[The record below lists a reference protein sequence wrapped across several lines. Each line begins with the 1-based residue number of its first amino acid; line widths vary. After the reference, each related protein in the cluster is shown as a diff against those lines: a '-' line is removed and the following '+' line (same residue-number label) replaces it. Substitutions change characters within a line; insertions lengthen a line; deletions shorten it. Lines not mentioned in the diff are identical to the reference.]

1 MACVSNAP
9 ATPYHKQNSSP
20 LNPAAS
26 EFQPSA
32 ESTNSVLNVTTV
44 NELKFNLKYSPATY
58 VELLGSDGVW
68 RRAVALFDSG
78 SDVTLIKKEVA
89 RELQLERQPRKF
101 TFGTAG
107 GGYCSADAALVSLWI
122 RRCDKP
128 SARFNISAIELERPA
143 HKIPCLG
150 DQIFK
155 EYPYLESVQSYLPQE
170 STEVDILIG
179 YDYAS
184 LTTPVSYLQHTDSSE
199 DYPQA
204 AETLLG
210 WYILGPAGNT
220 TNHHH
225 ANVLRLRIPKDDP
238 VDTRSLY
245 EADVCGVKPTR
256 ICACSDKEVKES
268 YFLKHVKDTIRQ
280 TEEGRVEVS
289 LPWKEGFPSSLNCN
303 RDQAMSKLHSLER
316 RLEKSNLADIYE
328 QEMSTIIS
336 EFAEPVPEE
345 DVAQRRGW
353 YLNHFPVLRPGKS
366 TSCRVVWNS
375 AAVYDGLALND
386 GLFKGPDLLNN
397 LFMVLVAWRSEKSA
411 VVGDIRKMFN
421 QVQLAVPDRAYHRFL
436 WRNKD
441 SSQPPKDYQWK
452 RLPFGDKPAPDL
464 SISALRFLADKLSP
478 TYSDAAEIIK
488 HNCYMDDLAFSVKSN
503 QDALRLKSELNIIL
517 SSGKFAVKGWHSNS
531 KDVDEFP
538 DERFTDVLGLHWNKG
553 LDVIQ
558 VKVPTFAAPKV
569 ITKRTMLSCIAKL
582 WDPLGA
588 LAPVTV
594 SLRIL
599 MQSLWSRN
607 LTWDEAVDE
616 DTASEFVKQMEDID
630 QLQSFWFNRC
640 IISAP
645 SNDSIELHGFC
656 DGGEKA
662 YGAAV
667 WMRVPTDD
675 GFHLNFVAAKSFVS
689 PLKKKSIPRI
699 ELLAAVILT
708 RLIATI
714 CDTLPCSKSNVTL
727 WTDNA
732 IVLHWLKMPVTCYK
746 PFVSTR
752 IQEINETF
760 TDTSPFRYVKSALNP
775 ADALTKPIAV
785 TKLANWHEGPD
796 FLKNNDLILTMNPKI
811 PFNIDQLSQRE
822 EKKP

>member
-1 MACVSNAP
+1 MADVTIELLINFLQRETELEESLAGKSNNMARQNIKPKRFTHSAVNQIRSEPKDCCALCGLSSHRFIDCSKFKAYTPLERTDAMKRLGRCFTCLAIKHRDPRDCRFRRKCANCGKYHHTTLAWVSNAP
-9 ATPYHKQNSSP
+9 TTPYHKQKSSP
-20 LNPAAS
+20 LNLAAS
-26 EFQPSA
+26 EFQPSV
-32 ESTNSVLNVTTV
+32 ESTTNSILNVTTV

-89 RELQLERQPRKF
+89 RELQLERQPHKF
-101 TFGTAG
+101 TFRAAG

-155 EYPYLESVQSYLPQE
+155 QYPYLESVQSCLPQE

-184 LTTPVSYLQHTDSSE
+184 LTTRVSYLQHTVNSE

-210 WYILGPAGNT
+210 WYILYL
-220 TNHHH
+220 
-225 ANVLRLRIPKDDP
+225 VLWEIPPTIITPMCYVCDFKRTIRWTLGLCMKLMYAESNQR
-238 VDTRSLY
+238 VFVLVLTRRSRSHTFLS
-245 EADVCGVKPTR
+245 
-256 ICACSDKEVKES
+256 ILES
-268 YFLKHVKDTIRQ
+268 RDTIRQ

-289 LPWKEGFPSSLNCN
+289 LPWKEGFLSSLNCN
-303 RDQAMSKLHSLER
+303 RDQAMSKLNSLER
-316 RLEKSNLADIYE
+316 RLEKSNLADTYE

-386 GLFKGPDLLNN
+386 GLFEGPDLLNN
-397 LFMVLVAWRSEKSA
+397 LFMVLVARRSEKSA
-411 VVGDIRKMFN
+411 MVGDIRKMFN

-464 SISALRFLADKLSP
+464 SISALHFLADKLSA
-478 TYSDAAEIIK
+478 TYPDAPEIIK
-488 HNCYMDDLAFSVKSN
+488 HNCYMNDLAFSVKSN

-517 SSGKFAVKGWHSNS
+517 SSGKFAVKGWHSNI

-538 DERFTDVLGLHWNKG
+538 RW
-553 LDVIQ
+553 
-558 VKVPTFAAPKV
+558 TFH
-569 ITKRTMLSCIAKL
+569 
-582 WDPLGA
+582 
-588 LAPVTV
+588 
-594 SLRIL
+594 
-599 MQSLWSRN
+599 
-607 LTWDEAVDE
+607 
-616 DTASEFVKQMEDID
+616 
-630 QLQSFWFNRC
+630 RC
-640 IISAP
+640 I
-645 SNDSIELHGFC
+645 G
-656 DGGEKA
+656 
-662 YGAAV
+662 
-667 WMRVPTDD
+667 
-675 GFHLNFVAAKSFVS
+675 
-689 PLKKKSIPRI
+689 
-699 ELLAAVILT
+699 
-708 RLIATI
+708 
-714 CDTLPCSKSNVTL
+714 
-727 WTDNA
+727 
-732 IVLHWLKMPVTCYK
+732 
-746 PFVSTR
+746 
-752 IQEINETF
+752 
-760 TDTSPFRYVKSALNP
+760 SALEQG
-775 ADALTKPIAV
+775 TGR
-785 TKLANWHEGPD
+785 H
-796 FLKNNDLILTMNPKI
+796 
-811 PFNIDQLSQRE
+811 SS
-822 EKKP
+822 

>member
-9 ATPYHKQNSSP
+9 APPYHKQKSSS

-44 NELKFNLKYSPATY
+44 NELKFSLKYSPTTY
-58 VELLGSDGVW
+58 IELLGSDGVW

-78 SDVTLIKKEVA
+78 SDMTLIKKEVA

-107 GGYCSADAALVSLWI
+107 GGYCSADAALISLWI

-155 EYPYLESVQSYLPQE
+155 EYPYLESVQSCLPQE

-184 LTTPVSYLQHTDSSE
+184 LTTPVSYLQHTDNSE

-225 ANVLRLRIPKDDP
+225 ANVLRLRLQEDDP

-256 ICACSDKEVKES
+256 IGACSDKEVKES
-268 YFLKHVKDTIRQ
+268 YFLKHVRDTIRQ

-316 RLEKSNLADIYE
+316 RLEKSNLADTYE

-336 EFAEPVPEE
+336 EFAEPVPE

-366 TSCRVVWNS
+366 TSCHVVWNS

-397 LFMVLVAWRSEKSA
+397 LFIILVAWRSEKSA
-411 VVGDIRKMFN
+411 MVGDIRKMFN
-421 QVQLAVPDRAYHRFL
+421 QVQLAVPDRAYH
-436 WRNKD
+436 
-441 SSQPPKDYQWK
+441 
-452 RLPFGDKPAPDL
+452 
-464 SISALRFLADKLSP
+464 
-478 TYSDAAEIIK
+478 
-488 HNCYMDDLAFSVKSN
+488 
-503 QDALRLKSELNIIL
+503 
-517 SSGKFAVKGWHSNS
+517 
-531 KDVDEFP
+531 
-538 DERFTDVLGLHWNKG
+538 
-553 LDVIQ
+553 
-558 VKVPTFAAPKV
+558 
-569 ITKRTMLSCIAKL
+569 
-582 WDPLGA
+582 
-588 LAPVTV
+588 
-594 SLRIL
+594 
-599 MQSLWSRN
+599 
-607 LTWDEAVDE
+607 
-616 DTASEFVKQMEDID
+616 
-630 QLQSFWFNRC
+630 
-640 IISAP
+640 
-645 SNDSIELHGFC
+645 
-656 DGGEKA
+656 
-662 YGAAV
+662 
-667 WMRVPTDD
+667 
-675 GFHLNFVAAKSFVS
+675 
-689 PLKKKSIPRI
+689 
-699 ELLAAVILT
+699 
-708 RLIATI
+708 
-714 CDTLPCSKSNVTL
+714 
-727 WTDNA
+727 
-732 IVLHWLKMPVTCYK
+732 
-746 PFVSTR
+746 
-752 IQEINETF
+752 
-760 TDTSPFRYVKSALNP
+760 
-775 ADALTKPIAV
+775 
-785 TKLANWHEGPD
+785 
-796 FLKNNDLILTMNPKI
+796 
-811 PFNIDQLSQRE
+811 
-822 EKKP
+822 